1 MKNAIQKGLL
11 LTMASVLLLSVL
23 LCSVAASQTEETKPQ
38 TLLALGD
45 SLTTGYGL
53 ANYTPGGS
61 PYLCN
66 SYINQ
71 IAKAMGLEGGQTYI
85 NRAVNGDRSA
95 DLAKLL
101 PSLEN
106 EVKSADMIIITIG
119 GNDLLSLLPSIASL
133 IAGTAVT
140 DTVQAIQIIAG
151 TTSDTYVALAS
162 NPEFQELIST
172 LITNLESNL
181 KTIAGFIQEKAP
193 NARVIFL
200 KQFNPLN
207 NIPGFTAAGDFAGTL
222 LASINSTL
230 ETTCLAYGY
239 EVVDIPSVI
248 DENAINLT
256 NILGLDIHPN
266 DQGHTEM
273 AKLLAKHLGLSLGL
287 PGENEETQ
295 EPEETTELVEET
307 TLSPEETT
315 LAAEVT
321 DEVTTSTPETT
332 IEESSETIGTSD
344 SYEVTEPVTPAKGCS
359 AVADCA
365 AILLTSVCAAY
376 VVKKRKH

>member
-1 MKNAIQKGLL
+1 
-11 LTMASVLLLSVL
+11 MAATLLLSSL
-23 LCSVAASQTEETKPQ
+23 ICSVAAVQAEETKPQ

-53 ANYTPGGS
+53 DNYVPGGN

-71 IAKAMGLEGGQTYI
+71 IAQAMGLECGQTYI

-119 GNDLLSLLPSIASL
+119 GNDLLSMLPAIASQ
-133 IAGTAVT
+133 IAGTTVT
-140 DTVQAIQIIAG
+140 DSAHAIQIITGA
-151 TTSDTYVALAS
+151 TPDTYVALAGK
-162 NPEFQELIST
+162 PEFQALTST
-172 LITNLESNL
+172 LITNFESNL

-200 KQFNPLN
+200 KQFNPLK

-239 EVVDIPSVI
+239 EVIDVPSVI

-273 AKLLAKHLGLSLGL
+273 AKLLTKHLGLSLGL
-287 PGENEETQ
+287 PGENQETQ
-295 EPEETTELVEET
+295 ALEETTVLSEET
-307 TLSPEETT
+307 TVSSEETT
-315 LAAEVT
+315 LAPEVT
-321 DEVTTSTPETT
+321 AEFTTSPPETSAQ
-332 IEESSETIGTSD
+332 EPSETIGASD

-359 AVADCA
+359 AAAGCA
-365 AILLTSVCAAY
+365 AILLTSICATY